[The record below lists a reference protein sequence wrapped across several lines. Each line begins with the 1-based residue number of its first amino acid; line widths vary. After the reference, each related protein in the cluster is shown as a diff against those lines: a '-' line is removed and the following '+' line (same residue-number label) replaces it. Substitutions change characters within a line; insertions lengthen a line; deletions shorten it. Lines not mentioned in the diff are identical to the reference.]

1 MTMPIKID
9 TLEYAKR
16 LAEAGLPTDQ
26 AEAQAHALSD
36 VLSEAVV
43 SPSELVL
50 LKADLMARMELLRH
64 EMRNYID
71 ELGVE
76 LHHRIDALG
85 VELNHKIDALG
96 IELHH
101 RIDGLEARIDR
112 LEAQLSALAKKFD
125 TLKWMIGGMLVL
137 QAVLVIKVF
146 WVA

>member
-16 LAEAGLPTDQ
+16 LAEAGLPADQ

-43 SPSELVL
+43 SPGELVL
-50 LKADLMARMELLRH
+50 LKADLIARMELIRH
-64 EMRNYID
+64 ELRSYTD
-71 ELGVE
+71 ALGVE

-85 VELNHKIDALG
+85 VELSHRIDALG
-96 IELHH
+96 SELHH
-101 RIDGLEARIDR
+101 RIDGLDSRIDR
-112 LEAQLSALAKKFD
+112 LEVQARKLN
-125 TLKWMIGGMLVL
+125 WMISVGLTL
-137 QAVLVIKVF
+137 QVAILIKLF